1 MRMLDSLYFLPFFLR
16 VAVILGGSN
25 GTATNPSQQQEEQ
38 PKTFPPGFYAI
49 RPERYFLTGLLP
61 QNEYNWFIDNVPFI
75 DVRDDEDILTAYYY
89 RWQMYKKHIRFV
101 KEKNI
106 HVVTE
111 FLPDVPW
118 AGEYNTI
125 PAAAGHHIMEG
136 RWIHDERILNDYI
149 QFWFSDTS
157 SGAGKKHIRNN
168 ATSVKNPNLSSYTN
182 WVGHASWHRYLLN
195 GNATFVKS
203 ILDSLATT
211 FRDIYV
217 PKYLKEI
224 LWNGAS
230 VTRGTKEQQV
240 LQCWWQNDGYDAM
253 EVSISGNGCRPTI
266 ASVMYGEAETIVK
279 LSDLVGGEKNQD
291 LKKEFSKWRE
301 MSRSLILDYHWNPDI
316 ETFSVIPTVFDDTF
330 VSHVGSQTFGDSNC
344 DLSSV
349 RVPNR
354 TVQVRELLAF
364 IPWYFDSLIP
374 QDRASK
380 YLPMWKE
387 LFDSNGFYGEWG
399 LRTAELRHPC
409 YNYSYDHGDCW

>member
-1 MRMLDSLYFLPFFLR
+1 MFDLLPVLVFLLFDSI
-16 VAVILGGSN
+16 VGSN
-25 GTATNPSQQQEEQ
+25 RIDTRPWQQQRQ
-38 PKTFPPGFYAI
+38 TPGFPLGFYVI
-49 RPERYFLTGLLP
+49 QPERYFSSGLIP
-61 QNEYNWFIDNVPFI
+61 KKDYKWFIRNIPFI
-75 DVRDDEDILTAYYY
+75 DFPEDNDILTAYYY

-101 KEKNI
+101 EEKNI
-106 HVVTE
+106 YVVTE

-149 QFWFSDTS
+149 SFWISDASGS
-157 SGAGKKHIRNN
+157 SQKNN
-168 ATSVKNPNLSSYTN
+168 SNAIIVENPNLSSYTN
-182 WVGHASWHRYLLN
+182 WIGHALWHRYMLN
-195 GNATFVKS
+195 GNATFVTS
-203 ILDSLATT
+203 LLDSLATT
-211 FRDIYV
+211 FRDTYV

-224 LWNGAS
+224 LWNGTTS
-230 VTRGTKEQQV
+230 TNVSGGKHGV
-240 LQCWWQNDGYDAM
+240 LSCWWQNDGYDAM

-279 LSDLVGGEKNQD
+279 LSELVGGGNDED
-291 LKKEFSKWRE
+291 LREEFTKWME
-301 MSRSLILDYHWNPDI
+301 MSRSLVLDYHWNPNI
-316 ETFSVIPTVFDDTF
+316 QSFAVIPTVFDGDRDD
-330 VSHVGSQTFGDSNC
+330 GSDAGEDSNC

-374 QDRASK
+374 QNRTSE

-387 LFDSNGFYGEWG
+387 LFDPNGFSGEWG